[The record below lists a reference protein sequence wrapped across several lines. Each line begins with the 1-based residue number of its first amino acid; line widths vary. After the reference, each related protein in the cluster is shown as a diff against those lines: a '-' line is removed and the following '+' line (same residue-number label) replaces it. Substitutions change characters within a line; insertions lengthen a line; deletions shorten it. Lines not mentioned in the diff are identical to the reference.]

1 MATHRART
9 AVLFIRRKHTALLP
23 SVLPYAQKI
32 DICQPLRNACTARA
46 LGQVFR
52 ISGWSGVQLRPA
64 KLRSLP
70 CTLQVR
76 GGDML
81 TRPVG

>member
-1 MATHRART
+1 MATNRART

-32 DICQPLRNACTARA
+32 DIHQPSQINACTARA
-46 LGQVFR
+46 QGQVLR

-64 KLRSLP
+64 KLRTLP

-76 GGDML
+76 GG
-81 TRPVG
+81 